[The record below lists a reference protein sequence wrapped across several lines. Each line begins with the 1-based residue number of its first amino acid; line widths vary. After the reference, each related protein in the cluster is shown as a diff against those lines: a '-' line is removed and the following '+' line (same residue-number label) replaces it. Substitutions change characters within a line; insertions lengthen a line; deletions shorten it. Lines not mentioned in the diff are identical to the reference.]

1 MKTKTALKEKIT
13 RLLDDLPESSLIEAT
28 TFLEYLQYRHMN
40 KTIPAETPYVPVKL
54 GGLWVDVEISD
65 EDLAEVRHEM
75 WSNLDKRSL

>member
-1 MKTKTALKEKIT
+1 MKTKTNLKDKIT
-13 RLLDDLPESSLIEAT
+13 QLLDDLPESSLIEAT
-28 TFLEYLQYRHMN
+28 TFLEYLQYRQMN
-40 KTIPAETPYVPVKL
+40 QNLKRETPYVPIKL